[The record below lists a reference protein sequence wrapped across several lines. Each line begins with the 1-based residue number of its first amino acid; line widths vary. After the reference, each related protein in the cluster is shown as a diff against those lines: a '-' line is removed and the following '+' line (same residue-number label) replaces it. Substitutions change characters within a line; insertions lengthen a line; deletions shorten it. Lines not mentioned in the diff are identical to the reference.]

1 MSIIEEQIQAIP
13 RGSIL
18 LHIGPH
24 KTGTTSLQAALRE
37 NSAALKAHGVEYI
50 AQDGKPA
57 ANRVARSLLR
67 LPFIGKEVVPYAE
80 WEQFAR
86 KVNQS
91 DAPRIILSGEEFSFC
106 GSKEIQELARVFG
119 RDRLH
124 VVITI
129 RPLARIL
136 PSHWQLDLRAGAT
149 TKRLGD
155 WLQEKLHPPLI
166 QRCASTLG
174 LQRSFWFLHR
184 HDALYQR
191 WAKILR
197 QRAVTV
203 VIVDEENP
211 TAQYEAFEKLLGVP
225 SGAVRGSTLRN
236 RSMKEL
242 EAHTLLHVHNL
253 LKSDGWAAPRIR
265 QADFIEHLK
274 QAGYEPDQD
283 VKMLLPEWSRIEVG
297 KISESIAAVLL
308 ESGARIIGD
317 LASLN
322 SNQIR
327 TADPIIETEATA
339 RMLAIQI
346 VNEMKT
352 HRSLRRRERFESTKK
367 VYRRLIRKIRIY

>member
-1 MSIIEEQIQAIP
+1 MSISDNQVQAIP

-37 NSAALKAHGVEYI
+37 SSATLRNYGVEYL

-67 LPFIGKEVVPYAE
+67 LPFIRKEVVPYAE
-80 WEQFAR
+80 WEQFAQ
-86 KVNQS
+86 KVSQS

-106 GSKEIQELARVFG
+106 GSKEIHELARVFS

-149 TKRLGD
+149 TKHLDD
-155 WLQEKLHPPLI
+155 WLQEKLHPSPA
-166 QRCASTLG
+166 QRCASMLG
-174 LQRSFWFLHR
+174 LQKSFWFLHR

-191 WAKILR
+191 WAKILSR
-197 QRAVTV
+197 RAVTV

-211 TAQYEAFEKLLGVP
+211 NAQYEAFEKLLGVP

-236 RSMKEL
+236 SSMKEL

-253 LKSDGWAAPRIR
+253 LKSEGLAAPRIR
-265 QADFIEHLK
+265 QADFIEYLK

-297 KISESIAAVLL
+297 KISESIAAVLRR
-308 ESGARIIGD
+308 SGARIIGD
-317 LASLN
+317 LAMLN

-327 TADPIIETEATA
+327 TADPIIETETAA
-339 RMLAIQI
+339 RMLAIKV
-346 VNEMKT
+346 VNELKS
-352 HRSLRRRERFESTKK
+352 HRSLRRRERFESALK
-367 VYRRLIRKIRIY
+367 VYRKLNRKIRT

>member
-1 MSIIEEQIQAIP
+1 MNVIKEQIQALP

-37 NSAALKAHGVEYI
+37 NSATLKAHGVEYL

-80 WEQFAR
+80 WEQFAQ
-86 KVNQS
+86 KINQS

-106 GSKEIQELARVFG
+106 GSKEIHELARTFG
-119 RDRLH
+119 QDRLH

-129 RPLARIL
+129 RPIARIL

-149 TKRLGD
+149 TKHLDD
-155 WLQEKLHPPLI
+155 WLQEKLHPSLA
-166 QRCASTLG
+166 QRCASMLG
-174 LQRSFWFLHR
+174 LQKSFWFLHR

-191 WAKILR
+191 WAKILSR
-197 QRAVTV
+197 RAITV
-203 VIVDEENP
+203 VIVDETNP
-211 TAQYEAFEKLLGVP
+211 NAQYEAFEKLLGVP

-236 RSMKEL
+236 SSMKEL

-253 LKSDGWAAPRIR
+253 LKSEGWAAPRIR
-265 QADFIEHLK
+265 QADFIGYLK

-297 KISESIAAVLL
+297 KISESIAAVLRG
-308 ESGARIIGD
+308 SGAQIIGD
-317 LASLN
+317 LAMLN
-322 SNQIR
+322 ANQIR
-327 TADPIIETEATA
+327 TADPIIETETA
-339 RMLAIQI
+339 ASTLAIKV
-346 VNEMKT
+346 VNEMKS
-352 HRSLRRRERFESTKK
+352 HRSLRRRDRFESALK
-367 VYRRLIRKIRIY
+367 VYRKLNRKIRT

>member
-1 MSIIEEQIQAIP
+1 MNVIKEQIQALP

-37 NSAALKAHGVEYI
+37 NSATLKAHGVEYL

-80 WEQFAR
+80 WEQFAQ
-86 KVNQS
+86 KINQS

-106 GSKEIQELARVFG
+106 GSKEIHELARTFG
-119 RDRLH
+119 VDRLH

-129 RPLARIL
+129 RPIARIL

-149 TKRLGD
+149 TKHLDD
-155 WLQEKLHPPLI
+155 WLQEKLHPSLA
-166 QRCASTLG
+166 QRCASMLG
-174 LQRSFWFLHR
+174 LQKSFWFLHR

-191 WAKILR
+191 WAKILSR
-197 QRAVTV
+197 RAITV
-203 VIVDEENP
+203 VIVDETNP
-211 TAQYEAFEKLLGVP
+211 NAQYEAFEKLLGVP

-236 RSMKEL
+236 SSMKEL

-253 LKSDGWAAPRIR
+253 LKSEGWAAPRIR
-265 QADFIEHLK
+265 QADFIGYLK

-297 KISESIAAVLL
+297 KISESIAAVLRG
-308 ESGARIIGD
+308 SGAQIIGD
-317 LASLN
+317 LAMLN
-322 SNQIR
+322 ANQIR
-327 TADPIIETEATA
+327 TADPIIETETA
-339 RMLAIQI
+339 ASTLAIKV
-346 VNEMKT
+346 VNEMKS
-352 HRSLRRRERFESTKK
+352 HRSLRRRDRFESALK
-367 VYRRLIRKIRIY
+367 VYRKLNRKIRT